1 MAMRGYLEY
10 RRHRLIQPMGGESKW
25 NESFHNPSLPDG
37 FSQIMAGEKC
47 TVESEKNYGAYDGPV
62 LMEASAS

>member
-37 FSQIMAGEKC
+37 FSQILAGEK
-47 TVESEKNYGAYDGPV
+47 
-62 LMEASAS
+62 